1 MTDKTSLHSGVVKD
15 PYPAQ
20 RINGQAGSRIVLVC
34 EHASNHIPEKY
45 DGLGLSDAEKT
56 SHVAWDIGA
65 RGLAEYLSRKLDAVL
80 VAGTVSRLVYDC
92 NRPPQAPDAMPTK
105 SEQIEVP
112 GNQALSAQDREQR
125 IAAVYE
131 PFRTT
136 LADTIRACKGT
147 PILITVHSFTPVY
160 FGKVRQVEVGII
172 HHRDDR
178 LAKSMVKHAAG
189 HSNLKFALNEPYSQA
204 DGVAHTL
211 MLHGTENGLVNAMIE
226 VRNDLLETPEKQEAV
241 AEMLS
246 ALLRDSLSELNEP
259 LYAEGQA

>member
-1 MTDKTSLHSGVVKD
+1 MTVKTSHNSGVAHG
-15 PYPAQ
+15 PFPAQ

-45 DGLGLSDAEKT
+45 AGLGLSDAEKT

-65 RGLAEYLSRKLDAVL
+65 RGLAEFLSRKLDAVL

-92 NRPPQAPDAMPTK
+92 NRPPEAPDAMPEK

-112 GNQALSAQDREQR
+112 GNRALSPDDRKQR
-125 IAAVYE
+125 VETIYE
-131 PFRTT
+131 PFRAT
-136 LADTIRACKGT
+136 LADTIRTRKGK

-160 FGKVRQVEVGII
+160 FGTYREVEVGII
-172 HHRDDR
+172 HHADDR

-189 HSNLKFALNEPYSQA
+189 RSDLKFALNEPYSQA

-226 VRNDLLETPEKQEAV
+226 VRNDLLETPEQQEAI
-241 AEMLS
+241 ADMLA
-246 ALLRDSLSELNEP
+246 ALLRDSLSGLNEP